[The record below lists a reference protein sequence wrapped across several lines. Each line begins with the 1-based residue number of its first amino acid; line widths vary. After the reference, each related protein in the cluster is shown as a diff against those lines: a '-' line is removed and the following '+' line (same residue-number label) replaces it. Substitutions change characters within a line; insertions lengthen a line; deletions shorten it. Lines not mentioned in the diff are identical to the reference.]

1 MEQDNCMQREH
12 PPVGNLLLRTLAMP
26 GDTNPAG
33 DIFGGWIMSQ
43 MDIAGALLARE
54 VANGRVVT
62 VAVEGMSF
70 LKPVE
75 VGDIV
80 CCYGKCTHVGHTS
93 LKVHMEIWVKK
104 FIVSPTD
111 ERAER
116 YLVTEA
122 NFIYVCVDKS
132 GKPQPLPPT
141 AKAVAEMGIDAARVG
156 LKKDGSLKDG
166 KVEELDN

>member
-1 MEQDNCMQREH
+1 MDNCLQREH

-33 DIFGGWIMSQ
+33 DIFGGCIMSQ

-70 LKPVE
+70 LKPVA

-80 CCYGKCTHVGHTS
+80 CCYGNCTHVGNTS

-104 FIVSPTD
+104 FIESPTD
-111 ERAER
+111 EHAER
-116 YLVTEA
+116 
-122 NFIYVCVDKS
+122 
-132 GKPQPLPPT
+132 
-141 AKAVAEMGIDAARVG
+141 
-156 LKKDGSLKDG
+156 
-166 KVEELDN
+166 